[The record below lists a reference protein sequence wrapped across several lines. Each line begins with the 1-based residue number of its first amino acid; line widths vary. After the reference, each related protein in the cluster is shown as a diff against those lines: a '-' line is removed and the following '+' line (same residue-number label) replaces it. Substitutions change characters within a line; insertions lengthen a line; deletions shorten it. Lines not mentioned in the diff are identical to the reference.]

1 MPVRVTRMAAGKKV
15 GRDLRLDFFRG
26 LGLLFIFV
34 DHIPENAFSYL
45 TLANF
50 VFCDA
55 AEIFV
60 FLSGYA
66 AALVFGRE
74 AMREGNAYAMAQ
86 VLKRCWTLYVA
97 HIFLF
102 VIYTAQVSWT
112 AQRFENSLF
121 IEEMQVASFLDE
133 PHVAILQAL
142 LLAHQPLFM
151 NILPLYI
158 VLLTG
163 FAIALPLM
171 RHAGWGFVAASAV
184 VYAIVPFV
192 EVNLRAYPD
201 GVWFFNPF
209 AWQFLFII
217 GMACGWRAGVLDAPV
232 RVQRPVY
239 LAAAAFLIVIVPIRA
254 WISIGYFFD
263 GVPPSFA
270 ELTYQFANKT
280 DLGPLRLAS
289 FLALAIVI
297 VGTVPRTAAW
307 LEGRIAGAVVLCGQH
322 SLQVFCLGIFLSVTA
337 HSLLLEFGYSIGVQA
352 IVTFGGCLLLL
363 GAARVLSWSKERKA
377 VRVGVPRDGGG
388 G

>member
-1 MPVRVTRMAAGKKV
+1 MDAGKKP

-26 LGLLFIFV
+26 LGLIFIFI

-74 AMREGNAYAMAQ
+74 AQREGNAYAMAQ

-133 PHVAILQAL
+133 PHVAIIQAL

-163 FAIALPLM
+163 FAVALPVL
-171 RHAGWGFVAASAV
+171 RHAGWGFVAVSAAI
-184 VYAIVPFV
+184 YAAVPFFGL
-192 EVNLRAYPD
+192 NPRAYPD
-201 GVWFFNPF
+201 GVWFFNPA
-209 AWQFLFII
+209 AWQFLFVI
-217 GMACGWRAGVLDAPV
+217 GVVCGWRAGVVGLPV
-232 RVQRPVY
+232 RVPRPVF
-239 LAAAAFLIVIVPIRA
+239 LAAAVFLVAVVPVRA

-270 ELTYQFANKT
+270 EFTYHFASKT

-289 FLALAIVI
+289 FLALAIVV

-307 LEGRIAGAVVLCGQH
+307 LEGRAAGAVVLCGQH

-337 HSLLLEFGYSIGVQA
+337 HSLLLEFGYGVGMQA
-352 IVTFGGCLLLL
+352 LVNFGGCLLLF
-363 GAARVLSWSKERKA
+363 GAARVLSWSKERKS
-377 VRVGVPRDGGG
+377 VRAGMPRDGGKG
-388 G
+388 